1 MTESMANVRF
11 CIQTKRKGM
20 IIHNGHSKAT
30 TMAKWECLL
39 KLVTGFRIFILQ
51 WILLLPYIV
60 IYPEGIQM
68 NNSFTFLKPKIPSIW
83 TVYIIYIVTTVSYL
97 STYVRH
103 CSSYWG

>member
-1 MTESMANVRF
+1 MTESMASVRF

-68 NNSFTFLKPKIPSIW
+68 NNSFTFLKPTIPSIW
-83 TVYIIYIVTTVSYL
+83 TVYIVYIVTTVSYL

-103 CSSYWG
+103 CSGYWG